1 MTTIFAIAVL
11 GVALF
16 AVCALAVKLTK
27 DEEKQSPSMDAQS
40 EKSEDEKALDTYPH
54 MYMDGGGLW
63 GDPFSPF
70 SPYNHL

>member
-1 MTTIFAIAVL
+1 MTTIFAIATL

-16 AVCALAVKLTK
+16 AVCALAIWLTK
-27 DEEKQSPSMDAQS
+27 ENEKEEKSSCNKQ
-40 EKSEDEKALDTYPH
+40 EKSEDEKDTFYPH